1 MPNLAAST
9 CTVNSSSFARW
20 IMSVTA
26 HLLDAMI
33 MEGEDKLTQLR
44 TVGANLYSA
53 SKSNTGSPIE
63 NAMVNKLQRMMETMM
78 AEEMAK

>member
-33 MEGEDKLTQLR
+33 MEGGGQAHST
-44 TVGANLYSA
+44 
-53 SKSNTGSPIE
+53 SNSRGESVQRIE
-63 NAMVNKLQRMMETMM
+63 KQHRESNRECHGQ
-78 AEEMAK
+78 

>member
-33 MEGEDKLTQLR
+33 MEGEDKLTQLLNSR
-44 TVGANLYSA
+44 GESVQRIE
-53 SKSNTGSPIE
+53 KQHRESNRECHG
-63 NAMVNKLQRMMETMM
+63 Q
-78 AEEMAK
+78 